1 MSKINLLFV
10 FILLLTACKKDD
22 IVIQPS
28 TTSTIQLATYSNGE
42 KITEHQGIS
51 LYDGI
56 SYKITILKFYISNI
70 RLVNHQGEE
79 ITFKIDA
86 NILGSE
92 QGVFL
97 YEYGKNE
104 SFSGSIP
111 ANHYMKIRFDLGLD
125 SVLNN
130 IDPNQ
135 FSAEHPLSRDKDM
148 FWDMMKYRFVVMEGS
163 VDTAKLDLYNFPFSY
178 HLGGKDFLRNIEMN
192 IDWNVKS
199 DQVTSLP
206 IRIDLDKVFTDGAN
220 KIDVLTFFSYH
231 SMDEQKGIGM
241 QLMDNISKSFE

>member
-1 MSKINLLFV
+1 MSKINLFFA
-10 FILLLTACKKDD
+10 FILLLTSCNKND
-22 IVIQPS
+22 VETQ
-28 TTSTIQLATYSNGE
+28 TSTSNIQLSVYSNNA
-42 KITEHQGIS
+42 KVTENQGIS

-56 SYKITILKFYISNI
+56 SYKITTLKFYISNI

-79 ITFKIDA
+79 IPFKIDA

-125 SVLNN
+125 STINN
-130 IDPNQ
+130 LDPNQ

-148 FWDMMKYRFVVMEGS
+148 FWDMMKYRFVVMEGNA
-163 VDTAKLDLYNFPFSY
+163 DTAKVDLYNFPFSY
-178 HLGGKDFLRNIEMN
+178 HLGGSDFLRNIEMD

-199 DQVTSLP
+199 NQTTTLP
-206 IRIDLDKVFTDGAN
+206 IRFDLDKVFSDGIN
-220 KIDVLTFFSYH
+220 KIDILTFFSYH

>member
-1 MSKINLLFV
+1 MSKINLFFA
-10 FILLLTACKKDD
+10 FILLLTSCNKND
-22 IVIQPS
+22 VETQ
-28 TTSTIQLATYSNGE
+28 TSTSNIQLSAYSNGA
-42 KITEHQGIS
+42 KVTENQGIS

-56 SYKITILKFYISNI
+56 SYKITTLKFYISNI

-79 ITFKIDA
+79 IPFKIDA

-111 ANHYMKIRFDLGLD
+111 ENHYMKLRFDLGLD

-148 FWDMMKYRFVVMEGS
+148 FWDMMKYRFVVMEGNA
-163 VDTAKLDLYNFPFSY
+163 DTSKLDQYNFPFSY
-178 HLGGKDFLRNIEMN
+178 HLGGKDFLRNIEMD